1 MITKNLRLLKAVFL
15 LLTVLHTFNGCRSKT
30 ETSNESAGKSSGS
43 TYYANHVEVKH
54 AKGFTIDYFDHY
66 KVVKITSPFE
76 KTADTTKYLL
86 LERGANKP
94 AGYSDS
100 QVIEIP
106 IRSLVAMSSMHVGLL
121 GFLESYNTL
130 AGLGNLQYVY
140 APEVIKL
147 IQEGKIA
154 EVGRDQ
160 GLNEEKL
167 VSMHPD
173 LVMTMGSPGGGIGHY
188 KILEE
193 AGIPVMINSEWV
205 ETDPL
210 ARAEWVKLLA
220 ALLNKEELVNKK
232 FLAMENEYSRLSNLA
247 ATAKVKPKIISGL
260 NTKDTWFLPSGDSYM
275 AQFFRDAAADYPWS
289 NQKAAGSLSLNFEAV
304 YPLALNADY
313 WLNVGFDSKDTKSD
327 ILAMDSRYSDF
338 RAFKAGKV
346 YSYNNR
352 VNEKGSNDFFE
363 SGNVNPQ
370 TILADLIKILH
381 PELVPN
387 HQLVYYKQLP

>member
-1 MITKNLRLLKAVFL
+1 MTIKKFPAFGIALLLICFL
-15 LLTVLHTFNGCRSKT
+15 LVFNGCRSKT
-30 ETSNESAGKSSGS
+30 ETSSESAEKSSRS
-43 TYYANHVEVKH
+43 KYYADQVDIKH

-66 KVVKITSPFE
+66 KVVKIISPFE

-86 LERGANKP
+86 LERGATKP
-94 AGYSDS
+94 SGYSKS

-106 IRSLVAMSSMHVGLL
+106 IRSIVAMSSMHVGLL
-121 GFLESYNTL
+121 GFLESYDKLT
-130 AGLGNLQYVY
+130 GLGNLQYVY

-147 IQEGKIA
+147 IQNGKVE

-167 VSMHPD
+167 VNMHPD

-188 KILEE
+188 KILET

-205 ETDPL
+205 ETSPL

-232 FLAMENEYSRLSNLA
+232 FLTLENEYSRLSLLA

-289 NQKAAGSLSLNFEAV
+289 DQKAAGSLSLNFEAV
-304 YPLALNADY
+304 YPLALTADC
-313 WLNVGFDSKDTKSD
+313 WLNVGFDSKDTKKD

-338 RAFKAGKV
+338 KAFKSGQLF
-346 YSYNNR
+346 SYNNR

-370 TILADLIKILH
+370 IVLADLIKILH
-381 PELVPN
+381 PELLPN
-387 HQLVYYKQLP
+387 HQLVYYKKLE